1 MKTLV
6 ERIKSRFSPRS
17 IEPTEELVSYA
28 NSCDSYAK
36 GIISHTEMQNAMC
49 NYLDTTS
56 LRVRALSEA
65 LNRVKEPAMSEVV
78 TEAMNMF
85 VDSVIR
91 TDDRLFSM
99 FNVSSEK
106 NVRLSVGPRKPD
118 ISIWKGDKLI
128 AIIECKTCLG
138 RRRKEWMDDYSSR
151 VEEFSTI
158 GLNPES
164 MFLFVA
170 TDNTWGGFPKSDERF
185 ENVWFSLCPVGTWY
199 GGGKA
204 GEVKMICKQH
214 ENALE
219 KISKKLIEVLSK
231 A

>member
-1 MKTLV
+1 MKTLS
-6 ERIKSRFSPRS
+6 ERIETRFAARS
-17 IEPTEELVSYA
+17 IEPTKELVSYA
-28 NSCDSYAK
+28 SSCDSYAQ
-36 GIISHTEMQNAMC
+36 GMISHAEMQNAMC
-49 NYLDTTS
+49 NYLDASS

-65 LNRVKEPAMSEVV
+65 LNRLKEPAMSEVV
-78 TEAMNMF
+78 TEAVNMF

-91 TDDRLFSM
+91 TDARLFST
-99 FNVSSEK
+99 FYTSSEK
-106 NVRLSVGPRKPD
+106 NVRLSVGSRKPD

-128 AIIECKTCLG
+128 SIIECKTCLG

-158 GLNPES
+158 GLDPES

-170 TDNTWGGFPKSDERF
+170 TDNTWGGFPKNDSRF
-185 ENVWFSLCPVGTWY
+185 EKVWFSLCPVGTWY

-204 GEVKMICKQH
+204 GEVKLICKQH
-214 ENALE
+214 EGALE